1 MKRLGLLVLFVSG
14 LAVADPRPARDTA
27 DVGNKG
33 AWSVGVFNPLRYS
46 LHNRFELQMHPLLF
60 FVAPH
65 IDARFAV
72 LKETADSG
80 RYPFGV
86 RLTAEAGL
94 LYPTLGMRLAKGFL
108 FPSWGTSTDD
118 IGHMLI
124 PRVGLV
130 ISGDFFKYDVLTFR
144 LDGWLRASIGPNH
157 ATPLNS
163 MFAPLDI
170 LFAAPL
176 TGFLGRFGGA
186 YDHAF
191 GDLLRLRLEANV
203 YLTGS
208 QGNLLV
214 GNQNVGPIASIDP
227 WIFTAHLGLDIAVFK
242 QSRISVGVY
251 FANYDQGATELKQ
264 NDDGFS
270 ERVRVRSNNFLPTID
285 YIWAGF

>member
-1 MKRLGLLVLFVSG
+1 MRALGLSILLVAGVAS
-14 LAVADPRPARDTA
+14 ADPRPARDTA

-46 LHNRFELQMHPLLF
+46 LHNRFELQVHPVLF

-65 IDARFAV
+65 IDARFAI
-72 LKETADSG
+72 LKETPESG

-108 FPSWGTSTDD
+108 FPSWDTSTDD

-144 LDGWLRASIGPNH
+144 LDGWFRAPIGPNN
-157 ATPLNS
+157 ARPLNS
-163 MFAPLDI
+163 FLAPLDI

-191 GDLLRLRLEANV
+191 GDMFRLRLEANI

-208 QGNLLV
+208 QGSLLT
-214 GNQNVGPIASIDP
+214 GGRDVGPIAAIDP
-227 WIFTAHLGLDIAVFK
+227 WIFTAHLGLDIATFK
-242 QSRISVGVY
+242 QSRITVGVY
-251 FANYDQGATELKQ
+251 FANYDQGATELKKG
-264 NDDGFS
+264 DDGFS

-285 YIWAGF
+285 YVWAGF